1 MFYSHLL
8 SKDRALPG
16 AEEIAELLLVLGQP
30 VHQDTQPVPPHFPT
44 LVVEIKRL
52 VENIRIFCDR
62 HHSSQL
68 LLQLTLGSLLIDQV
82 DDDLLPVQ
90 RLLLLEM
97 SGEAISL
104 SDVGSQL
111 QGWWWFVSE
120 IRSLT
125 KYF

>member
-30 VHQDTQPVPPHFPT
+30 VHQDTQSVPPHFPA

-52 VENIRIFCDR
+52 VENIRIFCDC

-68 LLQLTLGSLLIDQV
+68 LLQLTLGTLLIDQV